1 MSKMIFVNLPVA
13 DLARSIAFYEAV
25 GFARDDRF
33 CDGTAQMMTWDETIH
48 IMLLTHEK
56 FASFTPKAIPDA
68 RTQAQVFFALSVD
81 SRAEVDAIVDLA
93 IASGG
98 TADPSP
104 VDDMGFMY
112 GRGYEDPDGHMIG
125 INWMDVE
132 AMMAAMQREP
142 A

>member
-25 GFARDDRF
+25 GFVRDDRF
-33 CDGTAQMMTWDETIH
+33 CDGTAQMMTWSENIH
-48 IMLLTHEK
+48 VMLLTHEK
-56 FASFTPKAIPDA
+56 FASFISKTIVDA
-68 RTQAQVFFALSVD
+68 QASAQAFFALSVE
-81 SRAEVDAIVDLA
+81 SRAEVDAIVDRA
-93 IASGG
+93 VAAGG

-112 GRGYEDPDGHMIG
+112 GRGYEDPDGHMTG
-125 INWMDVE
+125 INWMDVA
-132 AMMAAMQREP
+132 AMTAAMQREP